1 MYKCTECGYQFRAG
15 KTIPEEEILNA
26 YLNGKQT
33 ISDLSARFKV
43 SESTIKRALNR
54 VDKKWGNNWK
64 LSGSGFVNIDVTYW
78 GHNFGVL
85 VAIDTTTKCPLYVQF
100 TENECNADYKAAF
113 DSITSRGYKIKGIV
127 VDGRHSLFKMLPD
140 VPVQMCQF
148 HMIQIVRRYI
158 TLNPKMHVCRELRD
172 IVNKICSVSYVDF
185 KSAYEAWRAVLI
197 RKCNEQV

>member
-1 MYKCTECGYQFRAG
+1 ME
-15 KTIPEEEILNA
+15 TI
-26 YLNGKQT
+26 
-33 ISDLSARFKV
+33 R
-43 SESTIKRALNR
+43 
-54 VDKKWGNNWK
+54 KW
-64 LSGSGFVNIDVTYW
+64 LREYRC
-78 GHNFGVL
+78 HVL
-85 VAIDTTTKCPLYVQF
+85 GAQLWCSCVAIDTTTKCPLYVQF

-148 HMIQIVRRYI
+148 HMLQIVRRYI